1 MCSSLNADLNRVN
14 IKSASDCLCGH
25 PVEDCLHYFF
35 ECPFYNE
42 NRIILFRELSTYNIT
57 IELLL
62 AGDES
67 LTYEQN
73 IEIFSCVHSYI
84 KRTKRFS
91 ETK

>member
-1 MCSSLNADLNRVN
+1 MN
-14 IKSASDCLCGH
+14 IES
-25 PVEDCLHYFF
+25 
-35 ECPFYNE
+35 
-42 NRIILFRELSTYNIT
+42 ILFRELSTYNIT